1 MSLLSA
7 SPGDRLHTAPPLRK
21 TRVCGALDVLLVGLL
36 VFAVLIHLGLLA
48 HLDADVAA
56 VYLQAFAISSLLSVV
71 PIAILYFLDRRERE
85 SPWMLAFA
93 FLWGGV
99 IATMLALPLNTA
111 FLRAVDRWIA
121 LNPMV
126 LDVLGP
132 NAAALISAPLSAP
145 IVEET
150 IKAAGVALIL
160 WMLRGEFDGMR
171 DGFVY
176 GAMVGV
182 GFNWFEAPLYVVQGY
197 AQTGVAPFGLQ
208 LGVRYGLFGLGGH
221 AMFTGLFGLFLGLA
235 VQTSRMWL
243 RVLAPLIG
251 LALAIGGHLV
261 NNALPLLAALAR
273 AQAGEPP
280 STEADQQA
288 IADFGFFEA
297 LISGTLI
304 QLTTFPLLL
313 LIIVVALWRS
323 GVWERRVIREELAS
337 EVGGAVTPA
346 EYDAVLA
353 DRMLRTRRI
362 DDLHPRDSAALVNAQ
377 HELAFRKRRARN
389 QGRDPEQDR
398 LVVGWRRD
406 IARLRAIGAE
416 ARG

>member
-1 MSLLSA
+1 MPA
-7 SPGDRLHTAPPLRK
+7 SSSDHLHTAPALRK
-21 TRVCGALDVLLVGLL
+21 TPVCSAIDAVLVIILVI
-36 VFAVLIHLGLLA
+36 AALIHLVLFA
-48 HLDADVAA
+48 AMSPDAAA
-56 VYLQAFAISSLLSVV
+56 VFFRALSISTLLSVV
-71 PIAILYFLDRRERE
+71 PVSILWFLDRRERE
-85 SPWMLAFA
+85 NPWLLAAA
-93 FLWGGV
+93 FLWGGC
-99 IATMLALPLNTA
+99 IATALSIPFNTA
-111 FLRAVDRWIA
+111 VYGAVARWLA
-121 LNPMV
+121 FHPMV
-126 LDVLGP
+126 AEVLGP
-132 NAAALISAPLSAP
+132 DAALLIAAPLSAP

-150 IKAAGVALIL
+150 IKAAGVVLIFWL
-160 WMLRGEFDGMR
+160 LRDEFDNMR
-171 DGFVY
+171 DGFIY
-176 GAMVGV
+176 GALVGI
-182 GFNWFEAPLYVVQGY
+182 GFNWFEAPLFTMQGY
-197 AQTGVAPFGLQ
+197 VQHGVAPYGVE

-235 VQTSRMWL
+235 AQTSRKWL

-251 LALAIGGHLV
+251 LALAVGGHLV

-280 STEADQQA
+280 GTEADQQA

-304 QLTTFPLLL
+304 QLATFPLLL

-377 HELAFRKRRARN
+377 
-389 QGRDPEQDR
+389 
-398 LVVGWRRD
+398 
-406 IARLRAIGAE
+406 
-416 ARG
+416 